1 MLDTYISSDW
11 DLQPGA
17 ARDGEIAQQP
27 RWWKDQAMS
36 GEVEHD
42 EAHIMLTPSSI
53 FALNGFAMT
62 RAG

>member
-1 MLDTYISSDW
+1 MSVLNHAYISSDW

-36 GEVEHD
+36 GEVEHNQG
-42 EAHIMLTPSSI
+42 HIYYILSSI
-53 FALNGFAMT
+53 ILEYNI
-62 RAG
+62 